1 MTQSNPSTSSYS
13 AVTQSDTF
21 PKKDQAIVMD
31 TIDNTQLKEY
41 TEALSKVIT
50 PSSIRFVS
58 RIANNRICVYV
69 STKEIADELIEKHKF
84 LYINKQNI
92 AIRPLITRNKRIVL
106 SNVCPVIPH
115 HVIQKKLEEMNIKTQ
130 SSITFLRAGFT
141 EPGFNHIMSFR
152 RQVYISPEDIVKLPE
167 SIQLSYEDTNYWIYF
182 SSESMLCFMCKKV
195 GHIVK
200 NCPENANRPPIDET
214 RRSTTDTLTTPQMEL
229 LTSSRS
235 NLKHP
240 RPPSSESHSSHQD
253 TPIILPDR
261 NTMLTDEDNIMSEDG
276 SSFSDSSS
284 IHLAKDVRKKIKTA
298 TSTSESEDWDKII
311 EILTSSNNCY
321 PMNHIEFKSFL
332 ENTRGVQDIRVICSQ
347 YSKDTSCI
355 IQMLSELYPHFSNR
369 SIKSRITRLQ
379 KKLKLLIKND

>member
-69 STKEIADELIEKHKF
+69 STKEIAVELIEKHKF
-84 LYINKQNI
+84 LYINKQKI

-182 SSESMLCFMCKKV
+182 YRNPCYVSCVKKSV
-195 GHIVK
+195 ILLRIVQK
-200 NCPENANRPPIDET
+200 
-214 RRSTTDTLTTPQMEL
+214 
-229 LTSSRS
+229 
-235 NLKHP
+235 
-240 RPPSSESHSSHQD
+240 
-253 TPIILPDR
+253 
-261 NTMLTDEDNIMSEDG
+261 MLTD
-276 SSFSDSSS
+276 
-284 IHLAKDVRKKIKTA
+284 H
-298 TSTSESEDWDKII
+298 
-311 EILTSSNNCY
+311 
-321 PMNHIEFKSFL
+321 
-332 ENTRGVQDIRVICSQ
+332 Q
-347 YSKDTSCI
+347 
-355 IQMLSELYPHFSNR
+355 
-369 SIKSRITRLQ
+369 
-379 KKLKLLIKND
+379 